1 MQYRSKIILFL
12 LLITQVLCAQDSI
25 FDLARHGSVEDF
37 KALSNGDTSILTQK
51 DERGSTPLVLACYY
65 NNIDVVRYIIQNI
78 DDINGTTKDGS
89 PLMAS
94 AVKGYNTISKLLI
107 TAGADVNL
115 QDANQTT
122 ALHYAVMFKNYDL
135 VLMLLEAGANPNHKN
150 NVGQS
155 PMDFAVMQNDKRMNI
170 LFKINQ

>member
-1 MQYRSKIILFL
+1 MFNFRPIIILLFFSH
-12 LLITQVLCAQDSI
+12 VLCAQADI
-25 FDLARHGSVEDF
+25 FELARRGSVQEVQAVV
-37 KALSNGDTSILTQK
+37 KETPNVLNTK
-51 DERGSTPLVLACYY
+51 DQRGSTPLVLACYY
-65 NNIDVVRYIIQNI
+65 NNIEVVSYLIQNV
-78 DDINGTTKDGS
+78 DDINGSTKDGS

-94 AVKGYNTISKLLI
+94 AVKGYNAISKLLI
-107 TAGADVNL
+107 AAGADVNL

-155 PMDFAVMQNDKRMNI
+155 PKDYVIVQNDERMHKI
-170 LFKINQ
+170 FKIK

>member
-1 MQYRSKIILFL
+1 MQYRSKIILSL

-25 FDLARHGSVEDF
+25 FDLARNGTVEDF

-94 AVKGYNTISKLLI
+94 AVKG
-107 TAGADVNL
+107 
-115 QDANQTT
+115 
-122 ALHYAVMFKNYDL
+122 
-135 VLMLLEAGANPNHKN
+135 
-150 NVGQS
+150 
-155 PMDFAVMQNDKRMNI
+155 
-170 LFKINQ
+170 

>member
-1 MQYRSKIILFL
+1 MLFL
-12 LLITQVLCAQDSI
+12 SQNLCGQSDI
-25 FDLARHGSVEDF
+25 FELARRGSVQEV
-37 KALSNGDTSILTQK
+37 KAVVKETPNVLNAK
-51 DERGSTPLVLACYY
+51 DQRGSTPLVLACYY
-65 NNIDVVRYIIQNI
+65 NNFEVVEYLIQVV

-94 AVKGYNTISKLLI
+94 AVKGYNAISKLLI

-155 PMDFAVMQNDKRMNI
+155 PMGFAVMQNDKRMNI

>member
-1 MQYRSKIILFL
+1 MFDFRTIMLLLFL
-12 LLITQVLCAQDSI
+12 SQNLCGQNDI
-25 FDLARHGSVEDF
+25 FELARRGSVQEVQ
-37 KALSNGDTSILTQK
+37 AVVEETPSVLNAK
-51 DERGSTPLVLACYY
+51 DQRGSTPLVLACYY
-65 NNIDVVRYIIQNI
+65 NNIDIVRYIIQNI
-78 DDINGTTKDGS
+78 DDVNGTTKDGS

-94 AVKGYNTISKLLI
+94 AVKGYNAISELLI
-107 TAGADVNL
+107 AAGADVNL

-155 PMDFAVMQNDKRMNI
+155 PKDFAVMQNDKRMNI
-170 LFKINQ
+170 LLKLNQ

>member
-1 MQYRSKIILFL
+1 MFDFRTIMLLLFL
-12 LLITQVLCAQDSI
+12 SQNLCGQNDI
-25 FDLARHGSVEDF
+25 FELARRGSVQEV
-37 KALSNGDTSILTQK
+37 KAVVKETPNVLNAK
-51 DERGSTPLVLACYY
+51 DQRGSTPLVLACYY
-65 NNIDVVRYIIQNI
+65 NNIDIVRYIIQNI
-78 DDINGTTKDGS
+78 DDVNGTTKDGS

-94 AVKGYNTISKLLI
+94 AVKGYNAISELLI
-107 TAGADVNL
+107 AAGADVNL

-155 PMDFAVMQNDKRMNI
+155 PYDLALIHNDKRLNKI
-170 LFKINQ
+170 FKIN

>member
-1 MQYRSKIILFL
+1 MQYRIKIILSL
-12 LLITQVLCAQDSI
+12 LLITQVLFAQDSI
-25 FDLARHGSVEDF
+25 FDLARYGSVEDVMTF
-37 KALSNGDTSILTQK
+37 SKEDPSILTQK

-65 NNIDVVRYIIQNI
+65 NNIDVVKYIIQNI
-78 DDINGTTKDGS
+78 DDINVTTKDGS

-94 AVKGYNTISKLLI
+94 AVKGYKANSKLLI
-107 TAGADVNL
+107 ASGADVNL

-135 VLMLLEAGANPNHKN
+135 VVMLLEAGANPSHKN

>member
-1 MQYRSKIILFL
+1 MFDFRTIMLLLFL
-12 LLITQVLCAQDSI
+12 SQNLCGQNDI
-25 FDLARHGSVEDF
+25 FELARRGSVQEV
-37 KALSNGDTSILTQK
+37 KAVVKETPNVLNAK
-51 DERGSTPLVLACYY
+51 DQRGSTPLVLACYY
-65 NNIDVVRYIIQNI
+65 NNIDIVRYIIQNI
-78 DDINGTTKDGS
+78 DDVNGTTKDGS

-94 AVKGYNTISKLLI
+94 AVKGYNAISKLLI
-107 TAGADVNL
+107 TAGTDVNL

>member
-1 MQYRSKIILFL
+1 MFNFRPIVVLLFFSQL
-12 LLITQVLCAQDSI
+12 LCAQADI
-25 FDLARHGSVEDF
+25 FELARRGSVQEVQAVV
-37 KALSNGDTSILTQK
+37 KETPNVLNAK
-51 DERGSTPLVLACYY
+51 DQRGSTPLVLACYY

-94 AVKGYNTISKLLI
+94 AVKGYNVISKLLI
-107 TAGADVNL
+107 AAGADVNL